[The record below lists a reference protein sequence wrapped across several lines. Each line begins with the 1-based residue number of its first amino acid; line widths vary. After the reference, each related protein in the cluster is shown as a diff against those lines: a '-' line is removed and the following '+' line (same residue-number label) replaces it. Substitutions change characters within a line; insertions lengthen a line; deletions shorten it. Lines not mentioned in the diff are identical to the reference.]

1 MTQHNQSINS
11 NIEEFLNYYCGL
23 SHAPGF
29 AVLLKGPWGSG
40 KTWFIKKYIT
50 KLGEGKQK
58 QKCLY
63 VNLNGISSFSEI
75 EEAFFLQQ
83 IPWLA
88 SKPVAIGRNV
98 VTQIIKG
105 HFKVDLDDGKA
116 LNLAIPNPNIKEYL
130 ANFAQSILIF
140 DELERCDIDLS
151 KILGYINNFV
161 EHKELKV
168 IIVAEE
174 DILVSKNSEYKAIK
188 EKLISQTFEVSP
200 DFERAL
206 ENFVQTVKAS
216 AIKTFLFENIKLI
229 QDVYEKAQY
238 KNLRTLNKIVSDL
251 ERIFEVLPQEA
262 KNKPELLQDI
272 FNLLMFFS
280 IEIKRGEILTKDI
293 GELGEKQL
301 SIKSK
306 QIRTDQRALDSTVSE
321 DDARANSL
329 ERIFDRY
336 APGLNL
342 YESVPG
348 IKWWQLFFD
357 KGIIDAQELN
367 NSVLNSKYFEDE
379 NTAPWIKLWHYSH
392 LDDND
397 FEILLKTVELEYENK
412 AFVDPGI
419 VKHVTGLLLKFS
431 DIEVYSKSKEDIL
444 RDAKLYIDSLKLK
457 NYSHSSFEDIFG
469 GYLGLAFQGENLEEF
484 KEFCSYFEQDIEL
497 ATDMDSL
504 GQELLVIMRGDT
516 WKFRDIIS
524 ENDSHNWGMSERR
537 YSQIPILKQIEQADF
552 VNEFLLL
559 NFKNKHVVGRTLT
572 RRYKYNDFNKKLFE
586 ELDWLKSVRSL
597 LLEEVDRRRGKIT
610 GHTLKLLIEQ
620 DFDQAIQRLE
630 ATKLD

>member
-1 MTQHNQSINS
+1 MTQHNKSINS

-50 KLGEGKQK
+50 KLTEQK
-58 QKCLY
+58 QKYLY
-63 VNLNGISSFSEI
+63 VSLNGISSFSEI
-75 EEAFFLQQ
+75 EEAFLVQQ
-83 IPWLA
+83 IPLLA
-88 SKPVAIGRNV
+88 SKPVAIGRNL
-98 VTQIIKG
+98 VTQVLKG
-105 HFKVDLDDGKA
+105 TFKIDFGSDKA
-116 LNLAIPNPNIKEYL
+116 LSFGIPNASLTEYL
-130 ANFAQSILIF
+130 TNVSESILIF
-140 DELERCDIDLS
+140 DDLERCDIDLS

-168 IIVAEE
+168 IIVANE
-174 DILVSKNSEYKAIK
+174 DILVEKNSEYKAIK
-188 EKLISQTFEVSP
+188 EKLISQTFDVSP

-216 AIKTFLFENIKLI
+216 ATKTFLFENIKLI

-238 KNLRTLNKIVSDL
+238 KNLRTLNKIVLDL
-251 ERIFEVLPQEA
+251 ERIFEFLPQKA

-293 GELGEKQL
+293 AELGEKQL

-306 QIRTDQRALDSTVSE
+306 QIRKAQRALDSTVSE

-329 ERIFDRY
+329 ERIFGRY
-336 APGLNL
+336 ASELNL

-367 NSVLNSKYFEDE
+367 DSISNSKYFEDE
-379 NTAPWIKLWHYSH
+379 NTAPWIKLWHYHH

-397 FEILLKTVELEYENK
+397 FDDLLEKVESEYKNRS
-412 AFVDPGI
+412 FDDLGV
-419 VKHVTGLLLKFS
+419 VKHITGLFLKLS
-431 DIEVYSKSKEDIL
+431 AIEVYSKSKEDIL
-444 RDAKLYIDSLKLK
+444 RDAKLYIDSLQLK
-457 NYSHSSFEDIFG
+457 NYSNSLYENMFG
-469 GYLGLAFQGENLEEF
+469 GYLGLAFQGEKLEEF
-484 KEFCSYFEQDIEL
+484 KEFCSYVKQSTDS
-497 ATDMDSL
+497 ATNMDSRA
-504 GQELLVIMRGDT
+504 QELLVLMRDDT
-516 WKFRDIIS
+516 LKFGDIIAG
-524 ENDSHNWGMSERR
+524 NNSHNWGVPGQI
-537 YSQIPILKQIEQADF
+537 YSQIPILKHIQEVDF

-559 NFKNKHVVGRTLT
+559 KFPYKDAVCRTLT
-572 RRYKYNDFNKKLFE
+572 RRYEFNDFNEKLFE
-586 ELDWLKSVRSL
+586 ELDWLKSVQSL
-597 LLEEVDRRRGKIT
+597 LLKEVDRRRGKIT
-610 GHTLKLLIEQ
+610 GYTLKLLIEQ